1 MITKYETLC
10 LIKYISFQCIFTL
23 LFIQVTFPENMMT
36 DILQSDVSG
45 KKLCDHYYYSIYRVT
60 WHNLVIPNVEESEKL
75 RCAEKLKS
83 HTKQ

>member
-1 MITKYETLC
+1 
-10 LIKYISFQCIFTL
+10 
-23 LFIQVTFPENMMT
+23 MMT